1 MRLLP
6 ASAPFSRELAVFTGR
21 MCDFTRYPVFTV
33 SVTRMENFQ
42 SMRNPSKAIL
52 VALLIAIPAPLVL
65 ALLLTLTPEPLRLI
79 AAGQLVEALGSN
91 GGILAYILT
100 LVLFGIAGFL
110 AVAIAAKQPARQR
123 SSSRSSNRAQQQAD
137 DDDGYD
143 DTGPEGNEEG
153 TVKWFNVKKG
163 FGFIVRDSGDEVFV
177 HFRAIRGRGRRVLRQ
192 GQLVRFNVVE
202 ADKGL
207 QADNVSI
214 LSD

>member
-1 MRLLP
+1 
-6 ASAPFSRELAVFTGR
+6 
-21 MCDFTRYPVFTV
+21 
-33 SVTRMENFQ
+33 
-42 SMRNPSKAIL
+42 MRNPAKAIFAAIL
-52 VALLIAIPAPLVL
+52 VAVPAPFIL
-65 ALLLTLTPEPLRLI
+65 AILLRAFSPEVFQILAAAGSTEAADSPAFILGSPQGI
-79 AAGQLVEALGSN
+79 AAYVITFL
-91 GGILAYILT
+91 I
-100 LVLFGIAGFL
+100 FGIAGYVAVLL
-110 AVAIAAKQPARQR
+110 ANRQPAGKSAGR
-123 SSSRSSNRAQQQAD
+123 SNNAKPAQKKQGQPRKSAPKPAPQPQQNMDQD
-137 DDDGYD
+137 DDDDFD
-143 DTGPEGNEEG
+143 DGPEGDEEG

>member
-1 MRLLP
+1 
-6 ASAPFSRELAVFTGR
+6 
-21 MCDFTRYPVFTV
+21 
-33 SVTRMENFQ
+33 
-42 SMRNPSKAIL
+42 MRNPSKAIL

-65 ALLLTLTPEPLRLI
+65 ALLLSFTPEPLRLL
-79 AAGQLVEALGSN
+79 AVGEFVEALGST
-91 GGILAYILT
+91 GGIAAYIIT

-110 AVAIAAKQPARQR
+110 AIAFSAKQAASPRSAARPQ
-123 SSSRSSNRAQQQAD
+123 NQASGQSYD
-137 DDDGYD
+137 DDEDDGYD
-143 DTGPEGNEEG
+143 ENSPEGDEEG

-192 GQLVRFNVVE
+192 GQLVRFSVVE

-214 LSD
+214 LSE

>member
-1 MRLLP
+1 
-6 ASAPFSRELAVFTGR
+6 
-21 MCDFTRYPVFTV
+21 
-33 SVTRMENFQ
+33 
-42 SMRNPSKAIL
+42 MRNPAKAIL
-52 VALLIAIPAPLVL
+52 VAILIAIPAPLVL
-65 ALLLTLTPEPLRLI
+65 ALLLSFTPEPLRLI
-79 AAGQLVEALGSN
+79 AAGELVEALGSN
-91 GGILAYILT
+91 RGIAAYIIAF
-100 LVLFGIAGFL
+100 VIFGFAGFL
-110 AVAIAAKQPARQR
+110 TIAIAGKQQATNR
-123 SSSRSSNRAQQQAD
+123 SASRGNRAQQSQGYQD
-137 DDDGYD
+137 DDDDNYD
-143 DTGPEGNEEG
+143 ESSPEGDEEG

>member
-1 MRLLP
+1 
-6 ASAPFSRELAVFTGR
+6 
-21 MCDFTRYPVFTV
+21 
-33 SVTRMENFQ
+33 
-42 SMRNPSKAIL
+42 MRNPAKAIL
-52 VALLIAIPAPLVL
+52 VAILIAIPAPLVL
-65 ALLLTLTPEPLRLI
+65 ALLLSFTPEPLRLI
-79 AAGQLVEALGSN
+79 AAGELVEALGSN
-91 GGILAYILT
+91 RGIAAYIIAF
-100 LVLFGIAGFL
+100 VIFGFAGFL
-110 AVAIAAKQPARQR
+110 TIALAGKQQSSAKRAPARATR
-123 SSSRSSNRAQQQAD
+123 SQNESYQD
-137 DDDGYD
+137 DDEDYD
-143 DTGPEGNEEG
+143 DTSPEGDEEG

>member
-1 MRLLP
+1 
-6 ASAPFSRELAVFTGR
+6 
-21 MCDFTRYPVFTV
+21 
-33 SVTRMENFQ
+33 
-42 SMRNPSKAIL
+42 MRNPAKAIL
-52 VALLIAIPAPLVL
+52 LSVLIAIPAPFVL
-65 ALLLTLTPEPLRLI
+65 AFALLTFTPEVFQILSQSGSSELAGNTSFVLGSAQGI
-79 AAGQLVEALGSN
+79 AA
-91 GGILAYILT
+91 YIIAFA
-100 LVLFGIAGFL
+100 LFGIAGFL
-110 AVAIAAKQPARQR
+110 AVAFALPQSGRRNAPRRQ
-123 SSSRSSNRAQQQAD
+123 SSDQSQYEDD

-143 DTGPEGNEEG
+143 DSGPEGDEEG

-192 GQLVRFNVVE
+192 GQLVRFTVVE

>member
-1 MRLLP
+1 MI
-6 ASAPFSRELAVFTGR
+6 
-21 MCDFTRYPVFTV
+21 FTV
-33 SVTRMENFQ
+33 
-42 SMRNPSKAIL
+42 
-52 VALLIAIPAPLVL
+52 
-65 ALLLTLTPEPLRLI
+65 
-79 AAGQLVEALGSN
+79 
-91 GGILAYILT
+91 
-100 LVLFGIAGFL
+100 AGFL
-110 AVAIAAKQPARQR
+110 AVSLSAKQKSTAR
-123 SSSRSSNRAQQQAD
+123 SSSGSTARSQSQSYND
-137 DDDGYD
+137 EDDGDYD
-143 DTGPEGNEEG
+143 DGSPEGDEEG

>member
-1 MRLLP
+1 
-6 ASAPFSRELAVFTGR
+6 
-21 MCDFTRYPVFTV
+21 
-33 SVTRMENFQ
+33 
-42 SMRNPSKAIL
+42 MRNPAKAIL
-52 VALLIAIPAPLVL
+52 VAVLIAIPAPLVL
-65 ALLLTLTPEPLRLI
+65 ALLLTFTPEPLRLI
-79 AAGQLVEALGSN
+79 AAGELVEALGSN
-91 GGILAYILT
+91 RGIAAYIIAF
-100 LVLFGIAGFL
+100 VIFGFAGFL
-110 AVAIAAKQPARQR
+110 TVILSGK
-123 SSSRSSNRAQQQAD
+123 QQASKRTAPRATRPQNDSFEED
-137 DDDGYD
+137 DDSYED
-143 DTGPEGNEEG
+143 DSPEGDEEG

>member
-1 MRLLP
+1 
-6 ASAPFSRELAVFTGR
+6 
-21 MCDFTRYPVFTV
+21 
-33 SVTRMENFQ
+33 
-42 SMRNPSKAIL
+42 MRNPSRAIL

-65 ALLLTLTPEPLRLI
+65 ALLLSFTPEPLRLI
-79 AAGQLVEALGSN
+79 AAGQFVEALGSN
-91 GGILAYILT
+91 RGIAAYLIALI
-100 LVLFGIAGFL
+100 VFGIAGFL
-110 AVAIAAKQPARQR
+110 AVAFSAKQPANQR
-123 SSSRSSNRAQQQAD
+123 STSRANNRAPSQNYND
-137 DDDGYD
+137 DDDDDDNYGGGDSYD
-143 DTGPEGNEEG
+143 ESSPEGDEEG

-207 QADNVSI
+207 QADNVST

>member
-1 MRLLP
+1 
-6 ASAPFSRELAVFTGR
+6 
-21 MCDFTRYPVFTV
+21 
-33 SVTRMENFQ
+33 
-42 SMRNPSKAIL
+42 MRNPAKAIL
-52 VALLIAIPAPLVL
+52 VALLIAIPSPFILGFLLVSF
-65 ALLLTLTPEPLRLI
+65 TPEVFQILSKSGSSELATNTPFI
-79 AAGQLVEALGSN
+79 LGSAQ
-91 GGILAYILT
+91 GITAYVIAV
-100 LVLFGIAGFL
+100 VLFGVAGFL
-110 AVAIAAKQPARQR
+110 TVAFAAKQGAKR
-123 SSSRSSNRAQQQAD
+123 SGSAQSRPSSQNY
-137 DDDGYD
+137 DDDGEDFD
-143 DTGPEGNEEG
+143 DTSPEGDEEG

>member
-1 MRLLP
+1 
-6 ASAPFSRELAVFTGR
+6 
-21 MCDFTRYPVFTV
+21 
-33 SVTRMENFQ
+33 
-42 SMRNPSKAIL
+42 MRNPAKAIL
-52 VALLIAIPAPLVL
+52 VAILIAIPAPLIL
-65 ALLLTLTPEPLRLI
+65 AFILTSTPEPLRLI
-79 AAGQLVEALGSN
+79 AAGEVIEALGSTR
-91 GGILAYILT
+91 GIAAYIIT

-110 AVAIAAKQPARQR
+110 AVAIASKQQSAQ
-123 SSSRSSNRAQQQAD
+123 SSPRRAQSRPQRNAD
-137 DDDGYD
+137 EDEGDYD
-143 DTGPEGNEEG
+143 ESSPEGDEEG

-192 GQLVRFNVVE
+192 GQLVRFDVVE

>member
-1 MRLLP
+1 
-6 ASAPFSRELAVFTGR
+6 
-21 MCDFTRYPVFTV
+21 
-33 SVTRMENFQ
+33 
-42 SMRNPSKAIL
+42 MRNPSKAIL

-65 ALLLTLTPEPLRLI
+65 ALLLSFTPEPLHLI
-79 AAGQLVEALGSN
+79 AVGEFVEALGSTR
-91 GGILAYILT
+91 GIAAYVIA
-100 LVLFGIAGFL
+100 LVLFGVTGFL
-110 AVAIAAKQPARQR
+110 ALALSAKQPASQR
-123 SSSRSSNRAQQQAD
+123 STSRPDNRAPSQNYDEDED
-137 DDDGYD
+137 DSYD
-143 DTGPEGNEEG
+143 ENSPEGDEEG